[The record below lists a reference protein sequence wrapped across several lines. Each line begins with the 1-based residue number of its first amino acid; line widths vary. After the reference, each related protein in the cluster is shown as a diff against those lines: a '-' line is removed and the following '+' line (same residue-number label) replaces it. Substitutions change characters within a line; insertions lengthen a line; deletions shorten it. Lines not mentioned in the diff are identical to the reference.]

1 MKNKL
6 PDWQNL
12 EVLGRGRLSP
22 HTTLIPRME
31 GEKDSSSFCRLLSG
45 NWKFKYSEI
54 EAYSP
59 KNFQNDGYDLT
70 DWDTIPVPGCWQ
82 FFGYGVKNYLNMN
95 LPFTLTPPEVPYENA
110 CGCYKTEFTVPDE
123 WASKQIVLVFDG
135 VCSAFHLWINGTEIG
150 FSQGSHLPSEFDITD
165 YLKDGVN
172 TLSVKVYQWCYS
184 TYMEMQDMFKL
195 NGIFRDV
202 YLLAKEKDGIFDI
215 TVDTDLDENYKN
227 GTIDVN
233 VTGDSDVSVCLY
245 DGETLLDT
253 KNGKQVSFNVNDAKL
268 WSAEFPNL
276 YTVVASVVKDG
287 KVLEQYRINTGFK
300 KVEIKNSVLTVNG
313 KQIKIKG
320 VNRHDTHPDKGYA
333 VSREDML
340 KDIIVMKRHNINA
353 IRTSHYPPDPY
364 LLDLCDIY
372 GMYVIDEADLE
383 THGFAFPEE
392 GWYKVHGGYGI
403 SNDPKWEKA
412 FIDRVERM
420 YKRDRNHPSII
431 MWSLGNESSS
441 GVNHRAMAKWLKDNG
456 AKLPIH
462 YEGAAED
469 DYVDVYSRMY
479 ARVEYC
485 IEVGERENDPRPFF
499 QCEYAHAMGNGP
511 GSLKDYWDV
520 FYKYDRI
527 CGGCVWEW
535 ADHGMRE
542 YENGEQV
549 FKYGGDY
556 GDKLNDGIF
565 CCDGLC
571 TPDREPHTG
580 LLELK
585 KVIQPVNI
593 TDKDVLK
600 GVVTLTNKFDFDDLS
615 GLSGR
620 WELICDGDCVE
631 EGMLTDITVAPHQ
644 SKDITV
650 PFNKELLKDNCEYF
664 VNFTFSLKEDTLW
677 AEKGHI
683 LAYDQ
688 IKLPIQV
695 NRLPNFVTGKLDVCD
710 NEFDITVSNG
720 LVTYIFDKI
729 KGTVSSVNIGG
740 TEVLSQGPKFNM
752 TWAYTD
758 NDCDFSHFNLRA
770 ETEWTKWRLDKM
782 KQYVKSTTLVSA
794 KENQAEI
801 VVEAYFGAP
810 TYYKIF
816 DLKYTYTVFANG
828 ELRLKT
834 DAKYNK
840 MCTES
845 EPFTR
850 VPKLGLQMVLKKGQD
865 NFAWYGKGPK
875 ENYPDK
881 EEYAIVGN
889 YCGTVAEQHEEYIRP
904 QENGN
909 KGGVRWA
916 TLTDDDG
923 VGLYIDADRLVNV
936 SVHKYTDEA
945 LQEARH
951 TNELQYIDE
960 TVLNV
965 DYKVSG
971 LGSNSCGPDVL
982 PQYRVVP
989 EDFSYTIRLK
999 PVKGKIKPSEIYKI
1013 W

>member
-1 MKNKL
+1 
-6 PDWQNL
+6 
-12 EVLGRGRLSP
+12 
-22 HTTLIPRME
+22 
-31 GEKDSSSFCRLLSG
+31 
-45 NWKFKYSEI
+45 
-54 EAYSP
+54 
-59 KNFQNDGYDLT
+59 
-70 DWDTIPVPGCWQ
+70 
-82 FFGYGVKNYLNMN
+82 
-95 LPFTLTPPEVPYENA
+95 
-110 CGCYKTEFTVPDE
+110 
-123 WASKQIVLVFDG
+123 
-135 VCSAFHLWINGTEIG
+135 
-150 FSQGSHLPSEFDITD
+150 
-165 YLKDGVN
+165 
-172 TLSVKVYQWCYS
+172 
-184 TYMEMQDMFKL
+184 MFKL

-202 YLLAKEKDGIFDI
+202 YLLAKEKDGVFDVV
-215 TVDTDLDENYKN
+215 VDTDLDENYKD
-227 GTIDVN
+227 GTIDVSVDCN
-233 VTGDSDVSVCLY
+233 CDITVSVY
-245 DGETLLDT
+245 DGDALLET
-253 KNGKQVSFNVNDAKL
+253 KNGNKVSFEIKNAKL

-276 YTVVASVVKDG
+276 YTVVTSVIKDG
-287 KVLEQYRINTGFK
+287 KVVEQYRTNTGFK
-300 KVEIKNSVLTVNG
+300 KVEIKNAIFMVNG

-333 VSREDML
+333 VSKEDML
-340 KDIIVMKRHNINA
+340 KDIIVMKQHNVNA
-353 IRTSHYPPDPY
+353 VRTSHYPPDPY
-364 LLDLCDIY
+364 FLDLCDIY

-392 GWYKVHGGYGI
+392 GWYSVHGGYGI

-412 FIDRVERM
+412 FIDRIERM

-441 GVNHRAMAKWLKDNG
+441 GINHRAMAKWLRDNG

-462 YEGAAED
+462 YEDANEN

-585 KVIQPVNI
+585 KVIQPVNVA
-593 TDKDVLK
+593 DKDVLN
-600 GVVTLTNKFDFDDLS
+600 GVVTLTNKYDFDDLS
-615 GLSGR
+615 CLDGS
-620 WELICDGDCVE
+620 WELICDGVCVQ
-631 EGMLTDITVAPHQ
+631 EGELKDFSVAPHQ
-644 SKDITV
+644 SKDIIV
-650 PFNKELLKDNCEYF
+650 PFDRNLKDNCEYF
-664 VNFTFSLKEDTLW
+664 VNFKFTLKEDTMW

-683 LAYDQ
+683 VAYDQ
-688 IKLPIQV
+688 ISIPLEVKRVSKDIS
-695 NRLPNFVTGKLDVCD
+695 GKLDVTD
-710 NEFDITVSNG
+710 NKFDITVSNG
-720 LVTYIFDKI
+720 EVTYKFDKV
-729 KGTVSSVNIGG
+729 KGAVTSIVMDGKEI
-740 TEVLSQGPKFNM
+740 LSQGPKFNM

-758 NDCDFSHFNLRA
+758 NDCDFANFHLRS
-770 ETEWTKWRLDKM
+770 ETHWTKWRLDKM
-782 KQYVKSTTLVSA
+782 RQYVKSTTLVSA
-794 KENQAEI
+794 DKNSAVIE
-801 VVEAYFGAP
+801 VEAYFGAP
-810 TYYKIF
+810 TYYRIF
-816 DLKYTYTVFANG
+816 DLKYTYTVLANG
-828 ELRLKT
+828 ELKLNT
-834 DAKYNK
+834 DAKYNR
-840 MCTES
+840 MCTIS

-850 VPKLGLQMVLKKGQD
+850 VPKLGLQMVLAKGQD
-865 NFAWYGKGPK
+865 NFSWYGKGPK

-881 EEYAIVGN
+881 CEYAMVGK
-889 YCGTVAEQHEEYIRP
+889 YSGTVMEQHEEYIRP

-916 TLTDDDG
+916 TVTDNDG
-923 VGLYIDADRLVNV
+923 VGLYIDADRLVDV

-945 LQEARH
+945 LQEAWH

-965 DYKVSG
+965 DYQVSG

-989 EDFSYTIRLK
+989 KNFCYTIRLK
-999 PVKGKIKPSEIYKI
+999 PVKGEIKPSEIYKI